1 MQQRKLYLDS
11 SHQIFQSSQSQS
23 KETDCL
29 FKLVC
34 IKYKD
39 RHTYEVKYLHR
50 CFICVKY
57 LFLYYMVT
65 FIFIGFKI
73 ATKKKEK
80 SLVFRVLE
88 TLLGQPIKL
97 HMTTKMFCFLIKNK
111 KTFVVLFSF
120 QFMLVVISLGAP
132 DRFTCTVQRWKFS
145 RSYIIVGFF
154 FLLTFHLHSFPVC
167 RRGKR
172 HS

>member
-73 ATKKKEK
+73 ATKKRKVISFQRSRNPLRLAHK
-80 SLVFRVLE
+80 I
-88 TLLGQPIKL
+88 TYDN
-97 HMTTKMFCFLIKNK
+97 KN
-111 KTFVVLFSF
+111 VLFSN
-120 QFMLVVISLGAP
+120 Q
-132 DRFTCTVQRWKFS
+132 K
-145 RSYIIVGFF
+145 
-154 FLLTFHLHSFPVC
+154 
-167 RRGKR
+167 
-172 HS
+172 